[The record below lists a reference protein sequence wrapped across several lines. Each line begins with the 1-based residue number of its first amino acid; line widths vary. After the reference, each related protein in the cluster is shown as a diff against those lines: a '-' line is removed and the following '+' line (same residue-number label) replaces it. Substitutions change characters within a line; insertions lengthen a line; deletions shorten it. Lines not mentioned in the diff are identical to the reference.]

1 MSLHSSS
8 NNISGYDSV
17 PVFTPTLE
25 EMADFQGYIDRVVD
39 PACSYGGIC
48 KIIPPKEW
56 KPHNF
61 TMDQI
66 DFEIATPVKQFVD
79 GVKGVF
85 QLYLEESKPTTFK
98 KWPKAVTEK
107 APTLPSNLTTLEE
120 QVEWMER
127 KVWKNVAFQ
136 APLYGS
142 DLYGTLF
149 VDPKTPWNLNTLDSV
164 LSRILKKQGI
174 TLPGINSPYLY
185 VGSYKSF
192 FAWHCEDLDLYS
204 INYMHFG
211 SPKVWY
217 TIPFPYKNKFEELVK
232 KTFPE
237 QFQTCSQ
244 FLRHKTTLISPFTLK
259 EHGIRVTRVTQL
271 PGEFIITLP
280 GSYHQGFNWDINVN
294 EAVNFATK
302 RWLPIGK
309 VCERCQCDPDT
320 VRINLDVPLDDIDA
334 DPLSS
339 SSLSDLNSASVTP
352 FDISNNGQ
360 FSISNAAESYR
371 ALLLHNDFG
380 MATVP
385 HQLQPSDQAF
395 ISKYYDEI
403 NASYNYPYNNP
414 TKVYT
419 NQEIEVPNAVKSEFE
434 LPEQMKVVAHNPKC
448 LTIRITTAP
457 SEPLEEEEIDDEEYT
472 PTRKKKR
479 NSKSTSS
486 KKKGKK
492 DKGIIPGPVGI
503 VKKEKSSSSLVDQL
517 PCDNTIIK
525 SQHHPLNAK
534 FFARAR
540 LLRK

>member
-1 MSLHSSS
+1 MSLNLSHT
-8 NNISGYDSV
+8 SGYDSV
-17 PVFTPTLE
+17 PVLTPTME

-48 KIIPPKEW
+48 KVIPPKEW
-56 KPHNF
+56 KPHHF

-79 GVKGVF
+79 GVKGIF

-98 KWPKAVTEK
+98 KWPKVVTEK
-107 APTLPSNLTTLEE
+107 APPLPSLTTLEE
-120 QVEWMER
+120 QVDWMER

-217 TIPFPYKNKFEELVK
+217 TIPFPYKTKFEELVK

-237 QFQTCSQ
+237 QFKQCSQ

-259 EHGIRVTRVTQL
+259 EHGIKVTRVTQL

-320 VRINLDVPLDDIDA
+320 VRINLDVPLDDIDV
-334 DPLSS
+334 DPLSCS
-339 SSLSDLNSASVTP
+339 TTDLNVAP
-352 FDISNNGQ
+352 FDTSTNQ

-371 ALLLHNDFG
+371 ALLLHNDLG
-380 MATVP
+380 IVP
-385 HQLQPSDQAF
+385 HQLQPSDQAI

-403 NASYNYPYNNP
+403 NASYNYPYNNH

-419 NQEIEVPNAVKSEFE
+419 NQEIEDPNVVKSEFE
-434 LPEQMKVVAHNPKC
+434 LPDQMKVVSHNPKC

-457 SEPLEEEEIDDEEYT
+457 SEQPLEEEELDDEEYT

-486 KKKGKK
+486 KKKLKK
-492 DKGIIPGPVGI
+492 GASGPVGI
-503 VKKEKSSSSLVDQL
+503 VKKERTSSSVGQV
-517 PCDNTIIK
+517 PCDNAIIK